1 MAVFDH
7 RVWGGLNPRDAVP
20 ADSFRLLVVDDHR
33 IVRQGLCRVL
43 GEHRDLNVVGEA
55 ADGLE
60 AVDRARELKPDVVL
74 MDIRMPN
81 CDGLQATVSIRREVP
96 DAKVVILTAHS
107 SEPELVYRA
116 LQAGAVGYLPKSA
129 GVDELVEAVRRVARG
144 QSVVGTPS
152 LTSLVNYIATR
163 NDVAPEKPAPIQEL
177 SEREK
182 EVLQLVATGQTNRD
196 IAEALCVSEATV
208 RSHLHNILG
217 KLRLANRVQA
227 AAYVLRSGSTA
238 LTARPLQVR
247 RAV

>member
-1 MAVFDH
+1 
-7 RVWGGLNPRDAVP
+7 VP
-20 ADSFRLLVVDDHR
+20 ADTFRLLVVDDHR

-43 GEHRDLNVVGEA
+43 DEHRDLNVVGEA

-60 AVDRARELKPDVVL
+60 AVDRARALKPDVVL
-74 MDIRMPN
+74 MDIRMPH
-81 CDGLQATVSIRREVP
+81 CDGLEATASIRREVP

-144 QSVVGTPS
+144 HSVVGTPS

-163 NDVAPEKPAPIQEL
+163 NEIPPEKPAPIQEL

-182 EVLQLVATGQTNRD
+182 EVLQLVATGQTNRH
-196 IAEALCVSEATV
+196 IAEVLCVSEATV

-227 AAYVLRSGSTA
+227 AAYVLRSGSA
-238 LTARPLQVR
+238 NLTARELPVP